1 MLKKIPTS
9 EIALGMYIHKL
20 CGSWVAHPFWKG
32 SFELKD
38 ALDIVRIQQS
48 GITEVWVETSKG
60 YSPVTDDKPQQ
71 VEAPL
76 LPTLPILPILPVIQP
91 PPASTLKASLDE
103 ELYQARKICVRAK
116 AAVTTMFS
124 DARLGLAIKLDD
136 GAFLVDEITH
146 SILRHPHAL
155 ISLARLKTSD
165 DYTYMHSV
173 AVCVLMIA
181 LARQLQMTEEQV
193 REAGMA
199 GLMHD
204 VGKMMISSAILDK
217 AGKLT
222 PEEFKLVQS
231 HPEEGLKIL
240 EKSEGVSINVLDV
253 CLHHHEK
260 VNGTG
265 YPHGLSGDHI
275 SVFARMGAVCDVY
288 DAVTS
293 ERPYKK
299 GWGPAHSI
307 REMASWKGHF
317 DEMIFQ
323 SFVKTI
329 GIYPTGALVSLQ
341 SGRMGVVIE
350 QNEHSLLT
358 PKVKVFLST
367 RSKMTIPHKIIDLAC
382 LEEPDKIVQIESAE
396 DWGITNTEELWSGL
410 SLAKGNLFD

>member
-9 EIALGMYIHKL
+9 EIAVGMYIHKL
-20 CGSWVAHPFWKG
+20 CGSWVEHPFWKG

-48 GITEVWVETSKG
+48 GITEVWVDTGKG
-60 YSPVTDDKPQQ
+60 HPPVTDGKTRQ
-71 VEAPL
+71 VEVPL
-76 LPTLPILPILPVIQP
+76 LPILPILPVIEP
-91 PPASTLKASLDE
+91 PPASTRKVSLDE
-103 ELYQARKICVRAK
+103 ELCQARKICVRAK

-124 DARLGLAIKLDD
+124 DVRLGRAIKLDD
-136 GAFLVDEITH
+136 GAFLVDEITN

-173 AVCVLMIA
+173 AVCILMIA
-181 LARQLQMTEEQV
+181 LARQLGMTDEQV
-193 REAGMA
+193 REAGMG

-204 VGKMMISSAILDK
+204 VGKMMIPSAILDK

-240 EKSEGVSINVLDV
+240 EKSEDASINVLDV

-323 SFVKTI
+323 NFVKTI

-350 QNEHSLLT
+350 QSEHSLLT

-367 RSKMTIPHKIIDLAC
+367 RSKMAIPHKIIDLAS
-382 LEEPDKIVQIESAE
+382 LDEPDKIVQIELAE